1 MNRWSFE
8 PGHTA
13 AHFRARHMMVTWM
26 RGSFTDVHGYVE
38 LDPDDLTKGA
48 VEARIDVAT
57 LWTGEKDRDAHL
69 LSADFLDAESHPQ
82 IVFRGDRVTALGAT
96 ELRVTGE
103 LTIRGVTRETSLEVE
118 FLGTWPTPYWDGD
131 RDLGPIRRAGF
142 RATTRI
148 DRNDFGVSWNGT
160 LDRGGVVVGDHVW
173 ITLDAEAMEPGI
185 VEGV

>member
-13 AHFRARHMMVTWM
+13 AHFRTRHMMVTWV
-26 RGSFTDVHGYVE
+26 RGGFTDIHGHVE

-57 LWTGEKDRDAHL
+57 LWTGEKGRDAHL
-69 LSADFLDAESHPQ
+69 LSADFLDAEHHPQ
-82 IVFRGDRVTALGAT
+82 ITFRGDRVTALGAT
-96 ELRVTGE
+96 ELRVTGD
-103 LTIRGVTRETSLEVE
+103 LTIRGVTRETSLDVE
-118 FLGTWPTPYWDGD
+118 YLGTWSTPYWDGEQ
-131 RDLGPIRRAGF
+131 DLGPIRRAGF

-148 DRNDFGVSWNGT
+148 NRHDFGVSWNST

-173 ITLDAEAMEPGI
+173 ITLDAEAMEPGV
-185 VEGV
+185 VEGI